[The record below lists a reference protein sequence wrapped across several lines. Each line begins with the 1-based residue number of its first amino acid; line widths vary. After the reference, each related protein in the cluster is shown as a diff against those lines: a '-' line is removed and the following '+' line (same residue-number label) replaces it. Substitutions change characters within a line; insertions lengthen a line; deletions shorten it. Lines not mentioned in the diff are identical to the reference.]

1 MNLKLIEISKII
13 GADLIGDG
21 EKEIKSVKSIEDCD
35 LDSISYIENIDK
47 LAKSKIGNP
56 GCLIVSKKEKDK
68 IPFKTN
74 LLLVENPKLAFSKL
88 LSFIERENSKKY
100 EFGISDK
107 SVISKNASVSSK
119 CYIGPFCVI
128 EDNAVIED
136 GVIVEANCYIG
147 SGSFISANSRIYPN
161 VVIRENVHIGSN
173 CIIHSGSV
181 IGGDGYGY
189 IQTENGHQ
197 KIPQIGKVI
206 IDDNVEIGSNVSI
219 DRATIGET
227 VIGKG
232 TKIDNL
238 VHIAHN
244 VKIGS
249 NCLIIA
255 QAGIAGSTIIGN
267 QVIIAGQAGISDH
280 VIVEDNS
287 IIMAKTGVMGH
298 IKKGSILFG
307 FIGRPRMEYMK
318 IEAILSKLPEIY
330 NFYKKFKRDN
340 EKDDK

>member
-1 MNLKLIEISKII
+1 
-13 GADLIGDG
+13 
-21 EKEIKSVKSIEDCD
+21 
-35 LDSISYIENIDK
+35 
-47 LAKSKIGNP
+47 
-56 GCLIVSKKEKDK
+56 
-68 IPFKTN
+68 
-74 LLLVENPKLAFSKL
+74 
-88 LSFIERENSKKY
+88 
-100 EFGISDK
+100 
-107 SVISKNASVSSK
+107 
-119 CYIGPFCVI
+119 
-128 EDNAVIED
+128 
-136 GVIVEANCYIG
+136 
-147 SGSFISANSRIYPN
+147 
-161 VVIRENVHIGSN
+161 
-173 CIIHSGSV
+173 
-181 IGGDGYGY
+181 
-189 IQTENGHQ
+189 
-197 KIPQIGKVI
+197 VI

-318 IEAILSKLPEIY
+318 IEAIFSKLPEIY